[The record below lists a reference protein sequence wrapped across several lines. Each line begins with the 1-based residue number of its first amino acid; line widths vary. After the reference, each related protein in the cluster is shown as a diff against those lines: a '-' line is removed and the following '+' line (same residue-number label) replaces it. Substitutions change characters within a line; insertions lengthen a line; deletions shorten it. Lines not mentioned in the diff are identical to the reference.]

1 MTARQKNRT
10 KRELITDVWT
20 ECGSQS
26 VGVYELELLQQALN
40 ESFGVVESPASL
52 ARLLADEGIP
62 LRHPEILEADSAW
75 REHRLNEFFGATGL
89 DFATVKTAL
98 GSVNRIEELRIQLVD
113 AGDQSK
119 LKSLI
124 EHIREVRADLLD
136 QHTLIA
142 REAAQW
148 LAVWLENPSILE
160 NWLSL
165 RRHSPDFLRKFG
177 G

>member
-20 ECGSQS
+20 ESGSQS
-26 VGVYELELLQQALN
+26 VGVYELELIQQALI

-62 LRHPEILEADSAW
+62 LRHPEILEADLAW

-89 DFATVKTAL
+89 DYATVKTAL
-98 GSVNRIEELRIQLVD
+98 ESVNKIEELRIQLVE
-113 AGDQSK
+113 AGDESK
-119 LKSLI
+119 LKSLV
-124 EHIREVRADLLD
+124 EHIREVKSDLLD

-148 LAVWLENPSILE
+148 LTVWLENPAIFE
-160 NWLSL
+160 NWLLL
-165 RRHSPDFLRKFG
+165 RRHSADFLKRFE
-177 G
+177 